1 MPSLLRIPWISR
13 GWTLAQLFSS
23 GGQNIGASAVASVN
37 FMASLVYVEL
47 INLQLPTFYESN

>member
-1 MPSLLRIPWISR
+1 MS
-13 GWTLAQLFSS
+13 QLFSS

-37 FMASLVYVEL
+37 FMASLVYVDL